1 MVKTW
6 NFIITIFFWP
16 FHWIHTIYAKV
27 FELYVLC
34 FETPKRIF
42 ASMKRPR
49 HALSTHWAIL
59 KDMGCI
65 GAISKL
71 MMTLQDELTVKVAT
85 RSVSPFPFPFPNT
98 AQKSYSM
105 SQTPGH
111 GYIPCRNH
119 LSWRFQ
125 NRRLQGV
132 EFLCHRRRLLS
143 PYWIGV
149 LSYFNFDA

>member
-1 MVKTW
+1 M
-6 NFIITIFFWP
+6 FRSPRSIILKLFFHLYG

-34 FETPKRIF
+34 IETPKRIF
-42 ASMKRPR
+42 AWMKRLR

-59 KDMGCI
+59 KDMGCM

-71 MMTLQDELTVKVAT
+71 MMSLKDELTVKVAS
-85 RSVSPFPFPFPNT
+85 RSVSPFPNT

-111 GYIPCRNH
+111 GYIPGRNH
-119 LSWRFQ
+119 LSWRSP